1 MKILYV
7 CTGNTCRSPMAQAIT
22 ADLAKK
28 RGLKDV
34 VVDSAGTGCPYG
46 DPMAENAVKAI
57 KARGIE
63 FSHESNKVTEQNL
76 SESDAVIC
84 MTPIMRF
91 GIERFVPE
99 GKLYSAND
107 FIGHEIPDPYGGS
120 PEVYEEC
127 ARQLEKLAA
136 AVLDKLCGSDNK

>member
-7 CTGNTCRSPMAQAIT
+7 CTGNTCRSPMAEAIT

-28 RGLKDV
+28 RGLDDV
-34 VVDSAGTGCPYG
+34 VVQSAGTGCPYG

-57 KARGIE
+57 EARGID
-63 FSHESNKVTEQNL
+63 FSHTSQKVTEQNL
-76 SESDAVIC
+76 AESDAVIC
-84 MTPIMRF
+84 MTPILRF
-91 GIERFVPE
+91 GIEKYVPE
-99 GKLYSAND
+99 GRLYSAND

-127 ARQLEKLAA
+127 AKQLEKLAA
-136 AVLDKLCGSDNK
+136 AVLDKLCGTK